1 MYKKLSNPAYGLYF
15 LIKSDMRVLWKWIM
29 ILTIC
34 TVVSVVSSVRADTGD
49 VVWSGSTS
57 TGNLTTGSVVTTG
70 TTAGGVFTWSLL
82 TYLNTQESS
91 MSALL
96 TTAYGQLY
104 TTFIKTWLN
113 ILKSIDYQS
122 LVCLWALKDVSLL
135 AQMQKDKTALT
146 IAFKQDF
153 IDLENQVLALEE
165 KQALQE
171 SDNVN
176 MFDVGTTYES
186 EKAKLKDLIDTKVKL
201 HKWFITTYATTYAG
215 KNTEFLTTYLQ
226 YRTANT
232 EFLNTIQNKITKVQS
247 IITAFSW
254 IEAAIATINTKVT
267 WLDDVMKKIEE
278 SKTKGLA
285 NMQSTL
291 QSLIDTNIKKYKK
304 LQNLADALT
313 QQQAYVVSQ
322 YQTDL
327 NGYLNTSMQNRYN
340 RSQYL
345 TLKDEVNAFKAKFFT
360 ATNQLNCAN
369 ILSASPESTWISV
382 KITTMSIAV
391 NSWLVKIATD
401 GISTTFKDQLYSGF
415 QALYLQKFK
424 QRYGEFIE
432 YIKAYIKTA
441 INTVISPSIS
451 TGTNVTTW
459 FNQKITYVFTRPFK
473 SGEYAEGIKVLQNLL
488 TTLQLYSGTING
500 IYDKATKDAVYK
512 FQLSKWLLKGYEK
525 KPDVRWWMGPATRAA
540 LNQLTK

>member
-1 MYKKLSNPAYGLYF
+1 M
-15 LIKSDMRVLWKWIM
+15 
-29 ILTIC
+29 LTIC
-34 TVVSVVSSVRADTGD
+34 TVVGVVSSVRADTGD

-57 TGNLTTGSVVTTG
+57 TGNITTGSTVTTG
-70 TTAGGVFTWSLL
+70 TTTGGIFTWSLL
-82 TYLNTQESS
+82 TYINTQESS
-91 MSALL
+91 VSALL
-96 TTAYGQLY
+96 TTAYSQLY

-122 LVCLWALKDVSLL
+122 LVCLWALKEVSLL
-135 AQMQKDKTALT
+135 AQMQKDKTTLT
-146 IAFKQDF
+146 TAFKQDF
-153 IDLENQVLALEE
+153 IDLESQVMALEE
-165 KQALQE
+165 KQALQT

-201 HKWFITTYATTYAG
+201 HKGFINTYATTYAG
-215 KNTEFLTTYLQ
+215 KNTEFLTTYIQ

-232 EFLNTIQNKITKVQS
+232 DFLNTIQNKINKVQS
-247 IITAFSW
+247 VLTAFSW

-267 WLDDVMKKIEE
+267 GLDDVMKKIEE

-285 NMQSTL
+285 NLQSTL
-291 QSLIDTNIKKYKK
+291 QGLINTNIKKYKK

-313 QQQAYVVSQ
+313 QQQSYVISQ

-345 TLKDEVNAFKAKFFT
+345 TLRDEVNTFKAKFFT
-360 ATNQLNCAN
+360 NTNQLNCIN
-369 ILSASPESTWISV
+369 ILSASPESTWLSA

-391 NSWLVKIATD
+391 NSWLVKITTE

-424 QRYGEFIE
+424 QRYAEFIE

-441 INTVISPSIS
+441 INTVISPSVS
-451 TGTNVTTW
+451 TGTTVTTW
-459 FNQKITYVFTRPFK
+459 SNQKITYVFTRPFK

>member
-1 MYKKLSNPAYGLYF
+1 
-15 LIKSDMRVLWKWIM
+15 M
-29 ILTIC
+29 ISTIC
-34 TVVSVVSSVRADTGD
+34 TVVGVIWSVQAATGD
-49 VVWSGSTS
+49 VVWSGNTS
-57 TGNLTTGSVVTTG
+57 TGNTTTGSTVTTG
-70 TTAGGVFTWSLL
+70 ATITGNMFTWLLL

-91 MSALL
+91 VSALL
-96 TTAYGQLY
+96 TTVYGQLY
-104 TTFIKTWLN
+104 TAFIKTWLN

-135 AQMQKDKTALT
+135 AQMQKDKTSLTTAL
-146 IAFKQDF
+146 KQDF
-153 IDLENQVLALEE
+153 VDLESQVLALEE
-165 KQALQE
+165 KQALQM

-186 EKAKLKDLIDTKVKL
+186 EKAKLKELIDAKVKL

-232 EFLNTIQNKITKVQS
+232 DFLNTIQNKINKVQS
-247 IITAFSW
+247 VLTAFSW

-267 WLDDVMKKIEE
+267 GLDDVMKKIEE

-285 NMQSTL
+285 NLQSTL
-291 QSLIDTNIKKYKK
+291 QGLIDTNIKKYKK
-304 LQNLADALT
+304 LQNLTDALT
-313 QQQAYVVSQ
+313 QQQSYVISQ

-327 NGYLNTSMQNRYN
+327 NGYLNNSLQNRYN

-360 ATNQLNCAN
+360 TTNQLNCTN
-369 ILSASPESTWISV
+369 ILSANIESTWLSA

-391 NSWLVKIATD
+391 NSWLVKISAE

-424 QRYGEFIE
+424 QRYAEFIE

-441 INTVISPSIS
+441 INTVLSPSVS
-451 TGTNVTTW
+451 TGTTATTW
-459 FNQKITYVFTRPFK
+459 SNQKITYVFTRPFK

-488 TTLQLYSGTING
+488 TTLQLYSWTING